1 MTSSSSVRRE
11 VCVPDTQPAPQGT
24 RGTRREIRPTGRER
38 TFGVDELIVSTTDV
52 RGGITYANDLFL
64 RVSGY
69 EMDEVVG
76 RPHNLIRHPDMPR
89 AVCQLLW
96 DTLSSGR
103 ELFAQINNLDQD
115 GSYYWGIQPL
125 YTRPS
130 C

>member
-1 MTSSSSVRRE
+1 MS
-11 VCVPDTQPAPQGT
+11 G
-24 RGTRREIRPTGRER
+24 GHHLRER
-38 TFGVDELIVSTTDV
+38 RLPPRE
-52 RGGITYANDLFL
+52 R
-64 RVSGY
+64 
-69 EMDEVVG
+69 
-76 RPHNLIRHPDMPR
+76 LIRHSDMPR